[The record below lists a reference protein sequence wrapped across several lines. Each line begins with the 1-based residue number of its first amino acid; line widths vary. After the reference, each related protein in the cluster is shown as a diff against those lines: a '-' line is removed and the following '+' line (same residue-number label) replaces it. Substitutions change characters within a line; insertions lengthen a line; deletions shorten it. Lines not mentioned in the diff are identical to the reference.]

1 MEALFKYTCFTLA
14 NINQKFLITLTEKL
28 MAKWKMKDILF
39 NKKVIRHKMR
49 RIQSKK
55 HKIEIYEVN
64 KIPLSRFDDERYI
77 LNDSIHTLA
86 CFHKDLKNQIF
97 YRKQNAFKDSD

>member
-1 MEALFKYTCFTLA
+1 
-14 NINQKFLITLTEKL
+14 
-28 MAKWKMKDILF
+28 
-39 NKKVIRHKMR
+39 MR

-86 CFHKDLKNQIF
+86 CFHKDLKNQIL